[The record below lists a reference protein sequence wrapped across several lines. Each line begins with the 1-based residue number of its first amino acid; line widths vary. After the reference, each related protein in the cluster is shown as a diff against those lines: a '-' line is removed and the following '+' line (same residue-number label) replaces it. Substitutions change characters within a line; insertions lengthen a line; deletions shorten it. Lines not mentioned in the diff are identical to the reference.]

1 MKMKMGIEQ
10 LIPGMQNGNKSQL
23 AAKSVLRISAKDKQ
37 GRRYQFKQN
46 IEHNRFIG

>member
-10 LIPGMQNGNKSQL
+10 LIPGMQNGNKAQL
-23 AAKSVLRISAKDKQ
+23 AAQSVLRICAKDTQ
-37 GRRYQFKQN
+37 GLRYRFKEN